1 MLHAVLQ
8 QYAFRKADTIIPYTN
23 PYMNTFQRMSGPL
36 SFQGQSVFHQPAA
49 GCTNHTSMLYL
60 HHPFIFDKSV
70 QQPLPPP
77 LFYAPPQALP
87 TEKAMSQTCADPRQ
101 QSMCPKLLNNL
112 HTKIEWEKMA
122 LVTRD
127 WHKSSNNKSH
137 VLLHSYRGSTRILQ
151 LNFKG
156 LFFSPSSGFRLS
168 CLHFLV
174 KQLTSTLKHLH
185 AACCPSTICFQ
196 KSWHNYSIHEPIH
209 EHVSTYEWPPSFQGK
224 SAFHQPAAGC
234 TNHTS
239 MLYLHHPFM
248 FDKSVQQPLPPPLFY
263 APPQALP
270 TEEAM
275 SQTCADP
282 SQPSMYPKLLNN
294 LHTKIEWEKLA
305 LVTRDS
311 WLVTDTN
318 QATTS
323 RMSVCTAT
331 VAALASYNWISKASS
346 SALLLA
352 SACLACTL
360 G

>member
-1 MLHAVLQ
+1 M
-8 QYAFRKADTIIPYTN
+8 
-23 PYMNTFQRMSGPL
+23 L
-36 SFQGQSVFHQPAA
+36 SFHNMLSEKLTQLFHTWTHTWTRFSVWVAPFLP
-49 GCTNHTSMLYL
+49 GKKCFPPTSSRCTNHTSILYL
-60 HHPFIFDKSV
+60 HHPFIFEKSF
-70 QQPLPPP
+70 QRPLPPP
-77 LFYAPPQALP
+77 PFYAPPQALP
-87 TEKAMSQTCADPRQ
+87 TEEAVSQTCADPHQ

-112 HTKIEWEKMA
+112 HTKIEWEKLA

-185 AACCPSTICFQ
+185 ALLPQYAVRKADTIIPYMNPYMNTSQRMSGPLPSREKVLSTNQQQGAPITHLYCIYTILSFLKKAFSGLFLRHPSTLLLKPCLQ
-196 KSWHNYSIHEPIH
+196 KKLCHKHAPTHISSPCVQNYSTI
-209 EHVSTYEWPPSFQGK
+209 ST
-224 SAFHQPAAGC
+224 
-234 TNHTS
+234 
-239 MLYLHHPFM
+239 
-248 FDKSVQQPLPPPLFY
+248 
-263 APPQALP
+263 
-270 TEEAM
+270 
-275 SQTCADP
+275 
-282 SQPSMYPKLLNN
+282 PKLNERNWL
-294 LHTKIEWEKLA
+294 
-305 LVTRDS
+305 S

-352 SACLACTL
+352 SACLACTFWL
-360 G
+360 NN